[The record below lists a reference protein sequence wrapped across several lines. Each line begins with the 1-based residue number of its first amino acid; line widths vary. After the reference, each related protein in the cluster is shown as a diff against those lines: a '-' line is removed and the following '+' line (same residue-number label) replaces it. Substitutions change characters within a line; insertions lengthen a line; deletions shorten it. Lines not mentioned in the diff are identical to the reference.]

1 LLRFIAFRRHVV
13 DEIDILNAWRNL
25 FRGGETTPET
35 LAKAQAL
42 LDGLTTESPV
52 QFRLATEL
60 AELRKQQPE
69 RKGKK

>member
-1 LLRFIAFRRHVV
+1 V

-25 FRGGETTPET
+25 FRGGEITPET

-60 AELRKQQPE
+60 AELRKQQPK
-69 RKGKK
+69 RQSKS

>member
-1 LLRFIAFRRHVV
+1 MRHVV

-52 QFRLATEL
+52 QFRLASEL
-60 AELRKQQPE
+60 EELKKQQSKPT
-69 RKGKK
+69 GKR

>member
-1 LLRFIAFRRHVV
+1 MHSGRPIV
-13 DEIDILNAWRNL
+13 DEHDILNAWRNL

-52 QFRLATEL
+52 QFRLANEL
-60 AELRKQQPE
+60 AELRKQQAK
-69 RKGKK
+69 RKSKN